1 MNKSIFSSL
10 SILTTLLLILF
21 AFSNVKA
28 QTGIFYYSN
37 PSDNFINNKVVALTE
52 APNQELY
59 LLGKLSNSSYEKT
72 IPYFCR
78 VDKRGNMLVEKAI
91 EKVQVYDLNH
101 LFILN
106 NQRVKIFGS
115 KRQGPIF
122 APWIATLGSQG
133 NIEKQKS
140 DYVVYSTIL
149 NDVGSFGQDH
159 VVLAETRVD
168 NKNIYNINV
177 INFNAS
183 KDATIWSKQLNSAQ
197 NEEASETI
205 TLQDGNLL
213 VLGKK
218 YNYDLSD
225 FSPVLYKVDPN
236 GKALWK
242 VTITV
247 PDNFYAQDI
256 KEDSE
261 GNLIYMCSYSKEYMG
276 TNETR
281 LIKLDKNGTKIRYNV
296 ILDISGNGIVMKPD
310 DQIVLFGSNIKVINE
325 RPITKGKYVLVNKDL
340 KQVFAKAFSSQ
351 DKPDSEMPEDVAKN
365 LPTVSDLTTGILLN
379 DGRIALAGRIY
390 MPADPQNAN
399 PYGTDRKNFALLVLL
414 NSSGKL
420 K

>member
-1 MNKSIFSSL
+1 MGNIYN
-10 SILTTLLLILF
+10 
-21 AFSNVKA
+21 ANA

-37 PSDNFINNKVVALTE
+37 PSENFINNRVVALTE

-59 LLGKLSNSSYEKT
+59 LLGKLSNSSYEKSV
-72 IPYFCR
+72 PFFCR
-78 VDKRGNMLVEKAI
+78 VDKRGNLLVDKAV
-91 EKVQVYDLNH
+91 ENVPVYDLNH

-140 DYVVYSTIL
+140 DYVVYSTIM
-149 NDVGSFGQDH
+149 NDVTGFGQDH

-168 NKNIYNINV
+168 NKNIYNINL
-177 INFNAS
+177 IKFNAS
-183 KDATIWSKQLNSAQ
+183 SDATVWSSQLKSGN
-197 NEEASETI
+197 NEEASKI
-205 TLQDGNLL
+205 INLKDGNLL

-225 FSPVLYKVDPN
+225 FSPVLYKVDAN
-236 GKALWK
+236 GKSMWK
-242 VTITV
+242 VPVKV
-247 PDNFYAQDI
+247 PENFYAQDV

-281 LIKLDKNGTKIRYNV
+281 IIKLDKNGSKISYNV
-296 ILDISGNGIVMKPD
+296 ILDISGNGVVLKED
-310 DQIVLFGSNIKVINE
+310 DQIILFGSNIKVINE
-325 RPITKGKYVLVNKDL
+325 RPVTKGKYVLISKDL
-340 KQVFAKAFSSQ
+340 KQLHAKEFSIK
-351 DKPDSEMPEDVAKN
+351 DKPDSEMPQDVASN
-365 LPTVSDLTTGILLN
+365 LPTISDITTGILLK
-379 DGRIALAGRIY
+379 DGRVALAGRIY
-390 MPADPQNAN
+390 MPADPKNAN

-414 NSSGKL
+414 NSSGRL
-420 K
+420 

>member
-1 MNKSIFSSL
+1 MNKTI
-10 SILTTLLLILF
+10 TTVLASFLMLVFFFGITYT
-21 AFSNVKA
+21 STA

-37 PSDNFINNKVVALTE
+37 PSDNYINNRVVALTE

-59 LLGKLSNSSYEKT
+59 LLGKLSNASYEKSV
-72 IPYFCR
+72 PFFCR
-78 VDKRGNMLVEKAI
+78 VDKRGNLLIDEAVEN
-91 EKVQVYDLNH
+91 VPVYDLNH

-149 NDVGSFGQDH
+149 NDVTGFGQDH

-168 NKNIYNINV
+168 NKNIYNINL
-177 INFNAS
+177 IKFNAS
-183 KDATIWSKQLNSAQ
+183 SDATVWSSQLKSPN
-197 NEEASETI
+197 NEEASKI
-205 TLQDGNLL
+205 INLKDGSLL

-236 GKALWK
+236 GKSIWK
-242 VTITV
+242 VPVTV
-247 PDNFYAQDI
+247 PGNFYAQDV

-281 LIKLDKNGTKIRYNV
+281 IIKLDKKGVKISYNV
-296 ILDISGNGIVMKPD
+296 ILDISGNGIVLKAD
-310 DQIVLFGSNIKVINE
+310 DQIILYGSNIKVINE
-325 RPITKGKYVLVNKDL
+325 RPVTKGKYVLISKDL
-340 KQVFAKAFSSQ
+340 KQIHDKEFSII
-351 DKPDSEMPEDVAKN
+351 DKPDSEMPQDVAAN
-365 LPTVSDLTTGILLN
+365 LPTISDITTGILLK
-379 DGRIALAGRIY
+379 DGRVALAGRIY
-390 MPADPQNAN
+390 MPADPKNAN
-399 PYGTDRKNFALLVLL
+399 PYGTDRRNFALLVLL
-414 NSSGKL
+414 NNSGRL
-420 K
+420 

>member
-1 MNKSIFSSL
+1 MNKTITTFLSSFL
-10 SILTTLLLILF
+10 ILILF
-21 AFSNVKA
+21 LGNIYNANA

-37 PSDNFINNKVVALTE
+37 PSENYINNRVVAVTE

-59 LLGKLSNSSYEKT
+59 LLGKLSNSSYEKSV
-72 IPYFCR
+72 PFFCR
-78 VDKRGNMLVEKAI
+78 VDKRGNLLVDEAV
-91 EKVQVYDLNH
+91 ENVPVYDLNH

-140 DYVVYSTIL
+140 DYVVYSTIM
-149 NDVGSFGQDH
+149 NDVTGFGQDH

-168 NKNIYNINV
+168 NKNIYNINL
-177 INFNAS
+177 IKFNAS
-183 KDATIWSKQLNSAQ
+183 TDATVWSSQLKSGN
-197 NEEASETI
+197 NEEASKI
-205 TLQDGNLL
+205 INLKDGNLL

-225 FSPVLYKVDPN
+225 FSPVLYKVDAN
-236 GKALWK
+236 GKSMWK
-242 VTITV
+242 VPVKV
-247 PDNFYAQDI
+247 PENFYAQDV

-281 LIKLDKNGTKIRYNV
+281 IIKLDKNGTKISYNV
-296 ILDISGNGIVMKPD
+296 ILDISGNGVVLKED
-310 DQIVLFGSNIKVINE
+310 DQIILFGSNIKVINE
-325 RPITKGKYVLVNKDL
+325 RPVTKGKYVLISKDL
-340 KQVFAKAFSSQ
+340 KQLHAKEFSIK
-351 DKPDSEMPEDVAKN
+351 DKPDSEMPQDVASN
-365 LPTVSDLTTGILLN
+365 LPTISDITTGILLK
-379 DGRIALAGRIY
+379 DGRVALAGRIY
-390 MPADPQNAN
+390 MPADPKNAN

-414 NSSGKL
+414 NSSGRL
-420 K
+420 

>member
-1 MNKSIFSSL
+1 MKKSMFFLSVFSG
-10 SILTTLLLILF
+10 IILF
-21 AFSNVKA
+21 SAFFSFSYA
-28 QTGIFYYSN
+28 QTGIYYYSN
-37 PSDNFINNKVVALTE
+37 PSDNFINNRVVALTE

-59 LLGKLSNSSYEKT
+59 LLGKLSNASYEKS
-72 IPYFCR
+72 IPFFCR
-78 VDKRGNMLVEKAI
+78 VDKRGNLLVDEAI
-91 EKVQVYDLNH
+91 EKVPVYDLNH

-149 NDVGSFGQDH
+149 NDVTGSGQDH

-168 NKNIYNINV
+168 NKNIYNINL
-177 INFNAS
+177 IKFNAS
-183 KDATIWSKQLNSAQ
+183 SDATVWSKQLNSPN
-197 NEEASETI
+197 NEEASKI
-205 TLQDGNLL
+205 ISLKDGSFL

-225 FSPVLYKVDPN
+225 FAPVLYKVDASGTPI
-236 GKALWK
+236 WK
-242 VTITV
+242 VPVTV

-261 GNLIYMCSYSKEYMG
+261 GNLIYMCSYSKEFMG

-281 LIKLDKNGTKIRYNV
+281 IIKLDNKGSKISYNV

-310 DQIVLFGSNIKVINE
+310 DQIILYGSNIRVINE
-325 RPITKGKYVLVNKDL
+325 RPVTKGKYVLINKEL
-340 KQVFAKAFSSQ
+340 KQVHAKEFGSK
-351 DKPDSEMPEDVAKN
+351 DKPDSEMPEDVAAN
-365 LPTVSDLTTGILLN
+365 LPSISDITTGIILQ
-379 DGRIALAGRIY
+379 DGRVALAGRIY
-390 MPADPQNAN
+390 MPADPQKAN

-414 NSSGKL
+414 NSNGRH
-420 K
+420 

>member
-1 MNKSIFSSL
+1 MKKIRHFFLFVFSGV
-10 SILTTLLLILF
+10 LLISVF
-21 AFSNVKA
+21 VNNAAA

-37 PSDNFINNKVVALTE
+37 PSDNFINNRVVALTE

-59 LLGKLSNSSYEKT
+59 LLGKLSNASYEKSV
-72 IPYFCR
+72 PFFCR
-78 VDKRGNMLVEKAI
+78 VDKRGNLLIDEAI
-91 EKVQVYDLNH
+91 EKNPIYDLNH

-122 APWIATLGSQG
+122 APWIATLGSKG

-149 NDVGSFGQDH
+149 NDVSGFGQDH

-168 NKNIYNINV
+168 NKNIYNINL
-177 INFNAS
+177 IKFNALN
-183 KDATIWSKQLNSAQ
+183 DATVWSKQLRSPN
-197 NEEASETI
+197 NEEASKVI
-205 TLQDGNLL
+205 SLKDGNLL

-218 YNYDLSD
+218 YNYNLSD
-225 FSPVLYKVDPN
+225 FAPVLYKVNSN
-236 GKALWK
+236 GEAVWK
-242 VTITV
+242 VPITV

-281 LIKLDKNGTKIRYNV
+281 IIKLDNKGAKISYNV
-296 ILDISGNGIVMKPD
+296 ILDISGNGIVLKPD
-310 DQIVLFGSNIKVINE
+310 DQIILYGSNIKVINE
-325 RPITKGKYVLVNKDL
+325 RPVTKGKYVLINKEL
-340 KQVFAKAFSSQ
+340 KQVHAKEFGSN
-351 DKPDSEMPEDVAKN
+351 DKPDSEMPGDVASN
-365 LPTVSDLTTGILLN
+365 LPTVSDLTTGIVLK
-379 DGRIALAGRIY
+379 DGRVALAGRIY
-390 MPADPQNAN
+390 MPADPKNAN

-414 NSSGKL
+414 NSSGRH
-420 K
+420 